1 MLEQALPKAFTDLQR
16 FAAEWALP
24 TEAERNRKRL
34 ITSIDDLQLFYDAL
48 LPRMEAIVAYLNQFQ
63 LNGLPPDAEAL
74 LSLSLAFMEV
84 STAVELFGS
93 ARVPHGFE
101 PERYAI
107 HQ

>member
-1 MLEQALPKAFTDLQR
+1 MLEQALPEAFTDLQHL
-16 FAAEWALP
+16 AADWALS

-34 ITSIDDLQLFYDAL
+34 ITSIDDLQLFYDAV
-48 LPRMEAIVAYLNQFQ
+48 LPRMEAIVGYLNQFP
-63 LNGLPPDAEAL
+63 LNALPTDAQAL
-74 LSLSLAFMEV
+74 LNLALAFMEV
-84 STAVELFGS
+84 STAIELFGS

>member
-1 MLEQALPKAFTDLQR
+1 MLEQALPETFTDLQNL
-16 FAAEWALP
+16 AAEWALP

-48 LPRMEAIVAYLNQFQ
+48 LPRMEAIVGYLNQFP
-63 LNGLPPDAEAL
+63 LNALPPDAEAL
-74 LSLSLAFMEV
+74 LNVALAFMEV

>member
-1 MLEQALPKAFTDLQR
+1 MLEQALPQTFSDLQP

-24 TEAERNRKRL
+24 TEAERNKKRL
-34 ITSIDDLQLFYDAL
+34 GTSIDDLQLLYDAL
-48 LPRMEAIVAYLNQFQ
+48 LPRMEAIVGYLNQFP
-63 LNGLPPDAEAL
+63 LDGLPPNAEAL
-74 LSLSLAFMEV
+74 LNLSLAFMEV